1 MGTSSLFALAEHI
14 RICTA
19 CPLHKNRTLAVPGD
33 GPADA
38 QIMIIG
44 EAPGQEEDRTGLP
57 FVGRSGKLLTELL
70 ESAGIHR
77 KDIFIT
83 NTVKCR
89 PEHNRKP
96 EIEEMVTCKNL
107 WLDKQIKL
115 IHPPI
120 IVLVGNTALQSVLG
134 RTGVTALHGKTIQ
147 KEGKTYFITFHPS
160 AALRFQKTKELMK
173 DDVVQLKKT
182 IDRMNSQVRLD
193 KFH

>member
-1 MGTSSLFALAEHI
+1 MSTSSLFALAEQI
-14 RICTA
+14 RLCTA

-33 GPADA
+33 GSADA
-38 QIMIIG
+38 QVMIIG

-70 ESAGIHR
+70 ESVGIHR

-96 EIEEMVTCKNL
+96 ELEEMACCKEL
-107 WLDKQIKL
+107 WLDKQIAVL
-115 IHPPI
+115 QPPV

-147 KEGKTYFITFHPS
+147 KEGQMYFITFHPS
-160 AALRFQKTKELMK
+160 AALRFTQTKELMRQ
-173 DDVVQLKKT
+173 DFVQLKNVIEGMKK
-182 IDRMNSQVRLD
+182 QVRLD
-193 KFH
+193 RFK

>member
-1 MGTSSLFALAEHI
+1 MTTLFSLAEHI

-70 ESAGIHR
+70 ESVGIHR

-96 EIEEMVTCKNL
+96 EPEEMSTCKTL
-107 WLDKQIKL
+107 WLDKQIAL
-115 IHPPI
+115 IEPQV
-120 IVLVGNTALQSVLG
+120 IVIVGNTALQSVLG

-147 KEGKTYFITFHPS
+147 KDGKTYFITFHPS
-160 AALRFQKTKELMK
+160 AALRFTQTKELMK
-173 DDVVQLKKT
+173 QDFIQLKKL
-182 IDRMNSQVRLD
+182 INGVKKQVRLD
-193 KFH
+193 KFG